1 MTQKQVDAINAA
13 CRNGFSFDRYDFAVS
28 REKRLSKIITLV
40 KDRKEV
46 KLSLS
51 WRDEVMKVEMNMAAW
66 CQPTP
71 AMWCR
76 SYIARYGTRLP
87 ERVVGTVADWGNTM
101 CFRTKFLRN
110 D

>member
-51 WRDEVMKVEMNMAAW
+51 WRDEVMKVENEHGCMV
-66 CQPTP
+66 PT
-71 AMWCR
+71 
-76 SYIARYGTRLP
+76 YTGN
-87 ERVVGTVADWGNTM
+87 VVPQ
-101 CFRTKFLRN
+101 
-110 D
+110 